1 MNHKGT
7 IERRE
12 TGSLAKEGDR
22 EEERLNESQGYNRK
36 ERDRLTG
43 KGETE
48 RTRDKETNT
57 DERDRLAG
65 KRGRQRRTET
75 E

>member
-12 TGSLAKEGDR
+12 TDSKAKEGDR
-22 EEERLNESQGYNRK
+22 EEERLTDSQEYNRK
-36 ERDRLTG
+36 ERDRLAG
-43 KGETE
+43 KG
-48 RTRDKETNT
+48 
-57 DERDRLAG
+57 
-65 KRGRQRRTET
+65 GRQRGRET